1 MTHGHTECTRVAL
14 DEVLVAIAEDAFVAS
29 PYPLILSLENH
40 LSLPLQR
47 EAARL
52 FKQATL
58 P

>member
-52 FKQATL
+52 FKQA
-58 P
+58 